1 MLKDLISRS
10 NDLTFNKKKI
20 DTDKDPFEIFKRI
33 YLNYENVFILESLT
47 GPKELSEF
55 SVIGFDPEFTIKC
68 DNGKFQICR
77 NEKALYEKQVK
88 DPLLE
93 LRRILPII
101 EEKKLRYI
109 GGAVGYVSYEAIRF
123 WEKLP
128 PKRSDNM
135 FPLMEF
141 GIYTDGLIHDKKDNA
156 IHYFHV
162 GKKSRFDELEKV
174 VNSKKIFL
182 RKGLSFS
189 KPVSET
195 TKSKFISNV
204 KKAKEYVY
212 EGEVFQVVISRKFN
226 FRLDGDP
233 ILLYQNLRKLNP
245 SPYMYFFKRNKRF
258 IIGSSPEMLLR
269 VINNNKIET
278 FPIAGTRP
286 VSNKE
291 SINTKL
297 KIELLRDKKELAE
310 HTMLVDLARND
321 LGRVCKFGS
330 VRPKKLMIVKRFSHV
345 QHLVSHIT
353 GNLYD
358 KYDCF
363 DAFRSLFPAG
373 TVSGAPKVRAMEVIS
388 ELEKSS
394 RGPYAGA
401 LGYFSFNRSC
411 DFAIIIRSLF
421 INGNSAYIQSGA
433 GIVMDSIPEN
443 EYLETEHKAGALFSA
458 LKATKNQSK

>member
-1 MLKDLISRS
+1 MLKDLISNS
-10 NDLTFNKKKI
+10 NDFTFHKKKI
-20 DTDKDPFEIFKRI
+20 NTDKDPFEIFKSI

-55 SVIGFDPEFTIKC
+55 SVIGFNPEVTVKC
-68 DNGKFQICR
+68 DNGKFQIYR
-77 NEKALYEKQVK
+77 NEKIIYEKNAK

-93 LRRILPII
+93 LRRILPTI

-109 GGAVGYVSYEAIRF
+109 GGAVGYVSYEAIGF
-123 WEKLP
+123 WETIP
-128 PKRSDNM
+128 SKRAHNI

-141 GIYTDGLIHDKKDNA
+141 GIYTDGVIHDKKENA
-156 IHYFHV
+156 IHYFHI
-162 GKKSRFDELEKV
+162 GKKSRFNELVEII
-174 VNSKKIFL
+174 NSKKRIL
-182 RKGLSFS
+182 GKGISFS
-189 KPVSET
+189 KPTSET

-204 KKAKEYVY
+204 KRAKEYVHD
-212 EGEVFQVVISRKFN
+212 GEVFQVVISRKFN
-226 FRLDGDP
+226 FQIFGDP
-233 ILLYQNLRKLNP
+233 IYLYQNLRKLNP
-245 SPYMYFFKRNKRF
+245 SPYMYFFRRKKRF

-269 VINNNKIET
+269 VINNKIET

-286 VSNKE
+286 VSNKQ
-291 SINTKL
+291 SVNNKL
-297 KIELLRDKKELAE
+297 KTELLSDKKELAE

-321 LGRVCKFGS
+321 LGRVCIFGS
-330 VRPKKLMIVKRFSHV
+330 VRPKELMIVKRFSHV
-345 QHLVSHIT
+345 QHIVSHIV

-388 ELEKSS
+388 ELERTT

-421 INGNSAYIQSGA
+421 INGNNAYIQSGA

-443 EYLETEHKAGALFSA
+443 EYMETEQKAGALFSA
-458 LKATKNQSK
+458 LKATKNQSR